1 MIPEGLKVGE
11 TYLED
16 TLVYK
21 VTKVLGDGRYEG
33 TWTGE
38 IQSEPST
45 VEKPKKKEE
54 VKQEEVKEEKIDYLS
69 LPYAQLK
76 KLCADRGLDAKGTKS
91 ELIARLE
98 G

>member
-1 MIPEGLKVGE
+1 MIPKGLKVGD

-16 TLVYK
+16 KLVYK
-21 VTKVLGDGRYEG
+21 VTKVVSEGIYEA

-38 IQSEPST
+38 IQSEPLPA
-45 VEKPKKKEE
+45 EQPKEE
-54 VKQEEVKEEKIDYLS
+54 AKEEPKTDYTS
-69 LPYAQLK
+69 MQYAQLK
-76 KLCADRGLDAKGTKS
+76 KLCADKGLDAKGTKA

>member
-1 MIPEGLKVGE
+1 MIPNGLKVGD

-16 TLVYK
+16 KLVYR
-21 VTKVLGDGRYEG
+21 VTKVVSEGIYEG

-38 IQSEPST
+38 TSSEPLSA
-45 VEKPKKKEE
+45 EQPKEE
-54 VKQEEVKEEKIDYLS
+54 VKAEVKAEKIDYLS
-69 LPYAQLK
+69 MPYAQLK
-76 KLCADRGLDAKGTKS
+76 KLCAERGLDANGKKN